1 MKHCLKNYSELF
13 FLDATC
19 KVLEIRLP
27 VYLFLVEDSM
37 GESEVV
43 DVAVLVEET
52 EEIVR
57 WMLQCLKDRNPEL
70 SPRVTKADKDF
81 NETVIVKGLF
91 PSATVFICL
100 FHSLSFF
107 KREISDK
114 SLSLP
119 EGTQIVLKE
128 IFQSMCYARS
138 AEEYNNS

>member
-43 DVAVLVEET
+43 GVAVLVEET

-57 WMLQCLKDRNPEL
+57 
-70 SPRVTKADKDF
+70 
-81 NETVIVKGLF
+81 
-91 PSATVFICL
+91 
-100 FHSLSFF
+100 
-107 KREISDK
+107 
-114 SLSLP
+114 
-119 EGTQIVLKE
+119 
-128 IFQSMCYARS
+128 
-138 AEEYNNS
+138 